1 MNKSIIIIL
10 LVTVLDAFG
19 IGLIMPVLPTLLNE
33 FVSENRLA
41 QSLRY
46 IISTLCDDA
55 GDLRT
60 YFRKIIR

>member
-10 LVTVLDAFG
+10 LVTVLDAIG

-41 QSLRY
+41 NHY
-46 IISTLCDDA
+46 GI
-55 GDLRT
+55 
-60 YFRKIIR
+60 

>member
-10 LVTVLDAFG
+10 LVTVLDAIG

-41 QSLRY
+41 NHY
-46 IISTLCDDA
+46 GIFISTLCDDA